1 MRQSDEQ
8 INTFCYKWL
17 GTILALVC
25 VFLTAFHIGY
35 PVNIFCGLFAAVLW
49 AIVGMHW
56 KETSIVVI
64 NVVMS
69 IIYGLGIFKWLFL

>member
-1 MRQSDEQ
+1 MRQTNEQ
-8 INTFCYKWL
+8 IDTFIYKWL
-17 GTILALVC
+17 GTLLALIC
-25 VFLTAFHIGY
+25 VMLTSFNIGY
-35 PVNIFCGLFAAVLW
+35 PVNIFCGFLAAVLW
-49 AIVGMHW
+49 AIVGVHW

>member
-1 MRQSDEQ
+1 MRQTNEQ
-8 INTFCYKWL
+8 IDTFIYKWL
-17 GTILALVC
+17 GTLLALIC

-49 AIVGMHW
+49 SIVGMHW

-69 IIYGLGIFKWLFL
+69 IIYASGCIKWILL

>member
-35 PVNIFCGLFAAVLW
+35 PVNIFCGFIAAVLW
-49 AIVGMHW
+49 AVVGIHW
-56 KETSIVVI
+56 KEHSIIVI

-69 IIYGLGIFKWLFL
+69 IIYGMGIIKWILL